1 MPMMTSSAS
10 GRRRNEEL
18 QSLVNRVNAAVQ
30 SIQNLRPADFTLDKL
45 DEELASMAMIRSLP
59 EEYSGFVSSLLL
71 MDKMDKATISRPFHT
86 EETQHCRRSET
97 ENSSTSDKAL
107 AISSKISSPN
117 NDLTC
122 DFCHKKGHVMEKM
135 LQICKAQKEARKPRQ
150 WNNAKAA
157 TEQKR
162 PQRQLEM

>member
-1 MPMMTSSAS
+1 MIPLQHQEKED
-10 GRRRNEEL
+10 EEL

-71 MDKMDKATISRPFHT
+71 MDKMDKATIQQPSIQRKHNIVVALKQRIALLVTKHLPYHP
-86 EETQHCRRSET
+86 RS
-97 ENSSTSDKAL
+97 
-107 AISSKISSPN
+107 SSPN

-122 DFCHKKGHVMEKM
+122 DFCHKKGHVM
-135 LQICKAQKEARKPRQ
+135 R
-150 WNNAKAA
+150 NASN
-157 TEQKR
+157 
-162 PQRQLEM
+162 L